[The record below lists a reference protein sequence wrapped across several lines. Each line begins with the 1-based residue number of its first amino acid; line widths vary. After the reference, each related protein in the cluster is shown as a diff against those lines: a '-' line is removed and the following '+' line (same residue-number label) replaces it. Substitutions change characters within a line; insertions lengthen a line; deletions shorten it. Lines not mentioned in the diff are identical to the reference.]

1 MDLITPGIGLI
12 FWTSLIFL
20 VLLALLWKFAW
31 KPIVKAIHN
40 RENDIAQAL
49 NSAEKAREEMKELEF
64 SNEKLF
70 AEAQAQKEIILKEA
84 REMKDNILEE
94 ARERANI
101 ETERIIN
108 SAKES
113 IHFEKIA
120 AITELK
126 NQLATLS
133 IEIAEKLLT
142 KELEHKDKQQKLV
155 EEWIDDIKFN

>member
-31 KPIVKAIHN
+31 KPIVKAIHK
-40 RENDIAQAL
+40 RENDISQAL
-49 NSAEKAREEMKELEF
+49 NSAEKAREEIKELEF

-101 ETERIIN
+101 EAERIIK

-113 IHFEKIA
+113 IHFEKMA

-142 KELEHKDKQQKLV
+142 KELEQKEKQQQLV
-155 EEWIDDIKFN
+155 EEWINDIKFN